1 MKIQMIRAIS
11 ERSTRA
17 MSKKVAAIGLQRL
30 VGAIAVVAGPAGN
43 ALAASPTTLTDVAT
57 LFCLDSNG
65 NGNVYTGG
73 CNGGNYQNW
82 VMQPTDSNSD
92 FRLVNAQTGRC
103 LDSNASGSVYTPAL
117 QRRQLPELAR
127 VASQRN
133 SEPDPGRVHTVL
145 PGQQHQ
151 RQRLHAGL
159 QRGQLPALA
168 ALVLT
173 TAARPR

>member
-17 MSKKVAAIGLQRL
+17 MSKKVAAIGLPLL
-30 VGAIAVVAGPAGN
+30 VGAITVVAGPAGS
-43 ALAASPTTLTDVAT
+43 ALAASSTTLTDVAT

-103 LDSNASGSVYTPAL
+103 LDSNASGSVYTMPCNGGNYQNWHVSPASGTPNQIQDVSTL
-117 QRRQLPELAR
+117 FCLDSNTSGSVYTLGCNGGNFQRWLR
-127 VASQRN
+127 S
-133 SEPDPGRVHTVL
+133 S
-145 PGQQHQ
+145 
-151 RQRLHAGL
+151 
-159 QRGQLPALA
+159 
-168 ALVLT
+168 
-173 TAARPR
+173 